1 MRLNLFLLIGGLLA
15 MTCGWSAEEAPAS
28 AAAKRIGV
36 AELEKLRGNTNVVIL
51 DVRTKDEFAKG
62 RIPGA
67 VNLDINSLRFMEMA
81 GALDKSKIYV
91 VNCAVGMRSARAC
104 KKLEPLGFKEL
115 YDFAPGFDGWKKER
129 KPVEK

>member
-15 MTCGWSAEEAPAS
+15 MTCGWSAEDAPA
-28 AAAKRIGV
+28 AATAKRIGI